1 MSFSCPSHSSQ
12 ISPGLR
18 SDRRSWCRTT
28 LAIVSA
34 ESNCGRDLF
43 APAQAGLS
51 DRLCNSRQERGG
63 VKRWSDKGFRRGG
76 LRPADGSQ
84 GKGQLAPRSVERP
97 CDAGGRPMFANQSC
111 IVSSSQILHLTAEAG
126 EMGLA
131 QETDRQKRSV
141 SSEPLFWE
149 DRGEQI

>member
-1 MSFSCPSHSSQ
+1 
-12 ISPGLR
+12 
-18 SDRRSWCRTT
+18 
-28 LAIVSA
+28 
-34 ESNCGRDLF
+34 
-43 APAQAGLS
+43 
-51 DRLCNSRQERGG
+51 
-63 VKRWSDKGFRRGG
+63 
-76 LRPADGSQ
+76 
-84 GKGQLAPRSVERP
+84 
-97 CDAGGRPMFANQSC
+97 MFANQSC